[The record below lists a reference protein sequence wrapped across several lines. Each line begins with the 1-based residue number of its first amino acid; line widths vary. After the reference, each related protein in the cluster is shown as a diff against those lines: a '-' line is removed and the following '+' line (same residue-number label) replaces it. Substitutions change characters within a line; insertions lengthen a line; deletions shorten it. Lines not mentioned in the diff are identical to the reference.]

1 MNLKELRISKG
12 FSQQN
17 AANLLNMPLRTY
29 KRYELEKSYE
39 NSYKYKAI
47 FNALKS
53 IEKNHKK
60 VTENVFSKICIIGGG
75 HVGLNVGKVLAKKYS
90 VQIVDIDDKKV
101 TLINDLKINNLEA
114 VNDLKKTF
122 KFDVAIICLPTNF
135 DEDSKTYD
143 TFAIEENIKMVSE
156 INSVA
161 LIVIKSTVAI
171 GFTEKI
177 NSSNEIIYAPEFL
190 REKTAFEDA
199 ENPDRLVVGC
209 KKVSPKAYRYASTIE
224 SVINIPRKTI
234 FMSFKEAE
242 AVKLY
247 SNAYLAM
254 RIAFFNELD
263 SEAMKEDINS
273 KKIIKAMGL
282 DPRIGDY
289 YNNPS
294 FFYSGYCLPKDAK
307 ALSNQVNSNLINA
320 IVSSNETRKDFIV
333 ETIIK
338 EAKNKNKNP
347 TIGIYNL
354 ETENNGVKYHQS
366 SSYEIYKIL
375 EKYPVKVVVF
385 DKNCAESIDNF
396 DEFCE
401 VSDLIISNTF
411 DDKLE
416 TVKTK
421 VFTRDLLLKR

>member
-29 KRYELEKSYE
+29 KRYELGKAYE

-47 FNALKS
+47 FNTLKS
-53 IEKNHKK
+53 IEKSHKK
-60 VTENVFSKICIIGGG
+60 LTENVFDKICIIGGG
-75 HVGLNVGKVLAKKYS
+75 HVGLSVGKVLAKKYS
-90 VQIVDIDDKKV
+90 VEIVDIDAKKV
-101 TLINDLKINNLEA
+101 SSINKSNIKNIKAVRKIED
-114 VNDLKKTF
+114 VS
-122 KFDVAIICLPTNF
+122 KFEVAIICLPTNF
-135 DEDSKTYD
+135 DDETKKYD
-143 TFAIEENIKMVSE
+143 TKAIEESVKE
-156 INSVA
+156 ISKVNSAA

-171 GFTEKI
+171 GFTETLKT
-177 NSSNEIIYAPEFL
+177 NNEVIYAPEFL
-190 REKTAFEDA
+190 REKTSFLDA
-199 ENPDRLVVGC
+199 QNPDRLVVGC
-209 KKVSPKAYRYASTIE
+209 SKVSPKAYKYASTIE
-224 SVINIPRKTI
+224 SVINVPRKTI

-263 SEAMKEDINS
+263 TAAMKEQFNT
-273 KKIIKAMGL
+273 KKVIKAMGL

-307 ALSNQVNSNLINA
+307 ALSEQSNSNLIDA
-320 IVSSNETRKDFIV
+320 IVTTNENRKEFILK
-333 ETIIK
+333 TIIT
-338 EAKNKNKNP
+338 EAKKRNPNP

-354 ETENNGVKYHQS
+354 ETEVNGEKFHQS
-366 SSYEIYKIL
+366 SSTEMLEIL
-375 EKYPVKVVVF
+375 RKYPVKVVVF
-385 DKNCAESIDNF
+385 DENYQDSIKDF
-396 DEFCE
+396 EVFSR
-401 VSDLIISNTF
+401 VSDLIISNTY

-416 TVKTK
+416 SVKTK
-421 VFTRDLLLKR
+421 LFTRDLLSKR